1 MSLELYNFSQSTCSL
16 KVRLQLAEKE
26 ITWTDK
32 RLISSDNE
40 HLSDWYLKLNPNGVV
55 PTLLHNGKPIYES
68 TAILEYLEDEF
79 RQKKFRPTDPFLCS
93 QLRAWLIFV
102 DVWPAP
108 AVRTPS
114 FHFGGLLEKFKKM
127 SQEKFEELKEK
138 RPLKKEFYNSFDK
151 NSGFSEK
158 DIFTS
163 FSIFERTFIRMEY
176 LLKEF
181 GGPWLMGKD
190 YTIGD
195 MAILPSIDRMEDL
208 GLDDLWNKRFEGVKH
223 WLKKAQTRPA
233 SKIAFYRGSRLSEQF
248 PELNLGRGANS
259 SVVEKYLKSK

>member
-1 MSLELYNFSQSTCSL
+1 
-16 KVRLQLAEKE
+16 
-26 ITWTDK
+26 
-32 RLISSDNE
+32 
-40 HLSDWYLKLNPNGVV
+40 
-55 PTLLHNGKPIYES
+55 
-68 TAILEYLEDEF
+68 
-79 RQKKFRPTDPFLCS
+79 
-93 QLRAWLIFV
+93 
-102 DVWPAP
+102 
-108 AVRTPS
+108 
-114 FHFGGLLEKFKKM
+114 M

-223 WLKKAQTRPA
+223 WLEKAQTRPA